1 MRRFLAL
8 SAVLVAASC
17 TGYTGDTWVEVLS
30 PTDRIAVSD
39 YTVKEVVTRTVAHP

>member
-17 TGYTGDTWVEVLS
+17 TGYTGVEVL
-30 PTDRIAVSD
+30 
-39 YTVKEVVTRTVAHP
+39 VVTRTVANP